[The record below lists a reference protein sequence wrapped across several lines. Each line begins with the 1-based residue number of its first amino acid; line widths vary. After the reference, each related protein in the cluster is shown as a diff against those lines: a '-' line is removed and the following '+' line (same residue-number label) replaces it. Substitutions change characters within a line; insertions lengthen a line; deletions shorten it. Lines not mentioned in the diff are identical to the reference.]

1 MGLYVILMGVQGAGK
16 GEQAKFIRDTYQ
28 IPHVSTGDLFR
39 AMKTRED
46 ELAKRIQKTMADGHL
61 VSDETTNEVVA
72 ERLSQPDAAN
82 GVIFDGYPRTPA
94 QAEWLEKY
102 LEGKGERVN
111 VVLELK
117 LDLYIAFKR
126 AFGRVSH
133 PNNGKSYNIYFNGE
147 EIEWQFVEHPD
158 KSFPPQLKA
167 TEKETQTGLVRR
179 PDDGSADAII
189 KRIDTYIK
197 TTQPLIAYYRGKGL
211 LTEIYA
217 DQRISVV
224 GYAIKVAIEAAQGK

>member
-46 ELAKRIQKTMADGHL
+46 DLAKRIQKTMADGHL

-94 QAEWLEKY
+94 QADWLEKY
-102 LEGKGERVN
+102 LESKGQHVN
-111 VVLELK
+111 IVMLLT
-117 LDLYIAFKR
+117 LDLYTAFKR

-133 PNNGKSYNIYFNGE
+133 PENGKSYNIYYNSE
-147 EIEWQFVEHPD
+147 EINWEFVEHSE
-158 KSFPPQLKA
+158 KAFPPQLKA
-167 TEKETQTGLVRR
+167 TEKATGKVLTRR
-179 PDDGSADAII
+179 PDDGSADAVI
-189 KRIDTYIK
+189 KRIDTYLK
-197 TTQPLIAYYRGKGL
+197 TTQPLIAYYKGKGL
-211 LTEIYA
+211 LTEIDA
-217 DQRISVV
+217 DQPIATVS
-224 GYAIKVAIEAAQGK
+224 GEIKAAIEAVQSK

>member
-16 GEQAKFIRDTYQ
+16 GEQAKFIRDTYK

-46 ELAKRIQKTMADGHL
+46 DLAKRIQKTMADGNL

-94 QAEWLEKY
+94 QADWLEKY
-102 LEGKGERVN
+102 LESKGERVN
-111 VVLELK
+111 IVMLLT
-117 LDLYIAFKR
+117 LDLYTAFKR

-133 PNNGKSYNIYFNGE
+133 PQNGKSYNIYYNSD
-147 EIEWQFVEHPD
+147 EIDWEFVEHPD
-158 KSFPPQLKA
+158 KAFPPQLKA
-167 TEKETQTGLVRR
+167 TEKGSGTALVRR
-179 PDDGSADAII
+179 ADDGNADAVI

-197 TTQPLIAYYRGKGL
+197 TTQPLIAYYQGKGL
-211 LTEIYA
+211 LTEIHA
-217 DQRISVV
+217 DQPISVV
-224 GYAIKVAIEAAQGK
+224 GYAIKVAIEAAQVK